1 VPGERRA
8 GAARLDHDHGEAE
21 LMTPVSRRA
30 FLVRGL
36 AASATV
42 GVSGMLGSAARAAL
56 PSAVAGTAT
65 VYPRLLPTGRD
76 LYRDVKRMVDFGQ
89 RLPGTDAHANF
100 IDWLDRGFRS
110 AGCKMLP
117 RDQFAFTRWIAE
129 RWSLELLEGEGKGL
143 IPVAAYQPY
152 SGNTPPSG
160 VVGELAY
167 LGAVPPLGLS
177 GDPQDVLSLET
188 AIQRVESQLADW
200 AAAAVAGV
208 PGGVAGKIVL
218 VDSQTA
224 PLTEDDFAPL
234 TTYVHDPDRPVGSTP
249 NFKRLALSLIPPA
262 SVFAQAGAAGYIVTL
277 DASDAMAAGTYGPYG
292 SAITGLPGLLVGRD
306 TGARLRRYAATNPR
320 TRITLTASV
329 KPSSTD
335 QLVGILPG
343 TGSTDEVIIVNSHTD
358 GMNAFEE
365 NGGVGMVWLARYFAR
380 LPRARRLQRTLV
392 FSAVSGHFAG
402 PALPQTRGFIDRHPD
417 LVARAAASV
426 TIEHLGASEWLDDA
440 RGYHPAGGPDM
451 FVIWHSQSGIA
462 GPVVESMI
470 ANDLR
475 HSRALRP
482 AGDYMI
488 AVGTAFNESG
498 VPTVSSIVAPNYM
511 VSWAD
516 NGHLAKFMPGRAA
529 REVRWAADLITRL
542 DSIPAAQLAAGDPTV
557 LRTGVACV
565 PGENSPTCLT

>member
-1 VPGERRA
+1 LRVLSRR
-8 GAARLDHDHGEAE
+8 E
-21 LMTPVSRRA
+21 LMQQGV
-30 FLVRGL
+30 
-36 AASATV
+36 AASAAFGLANV
-42 GVSGMLGSAARAAL
+42 LGGVPGARAAL
-56 PSAVAGTAT
+56 PAALAGTGG
-65 VYPRLLPTGRD
+65 VDRRLLPTGRD
-76 LYRDVKRMVDFGQ
+76 MYRDVKHMVELGQ
-89 RLPGTDAHANF
+89 RYPGNDAHNAF

-110 AGCKMLP
+110 AGLRMLP
-117 RDQFAFTRWIAE
+117 RDPFPFTCWLAKD
-129 RWSLELLEGEGKGL
+129 WSLELLEGPGRG
-143 IPVAAYQPY
+143 IVPVASYQPY
-152 SGNTPPSG
+152 SGNTQPSG

-167 LGAVPPLGLS
+167 LGAVPPLALS
-177 GDPQDVLSLET
+177 GDPQDVTTLRAAVDRLQSE
-188 AIQRVESQLADW
+188 LADW
-200 AAAAVAGV
+200 ASAAIAGI
-208 PGGVAGKIVL
+208 PGGVAGRIVL
-218 VDSQTA
+218 VDAQTL
-224 PLTEDDFAPL
+224 PLTEDDFGPL
-234 TTYVHDPDRPVGSTP
+234 TTYAHDPDRPVGSTP
-249 NFKRLALSLIPPA
+249 NFKRLALSLIPAA

-306 TGARLRRYAATNPR
+306 TGAKLRRYAQSRPK
-320 TRITLTASV
+320 TRLTLTAAV

-343 TGSTDEVIIVNSHTD
+343 DGSTDEVLILNTHTD
-358 GMNAFEE
+358 GQNAFEE
-365 NGGVGMVWLARYFAR
+365 NGGIGLVHLARYFAR
-380 LPRARRLQRTLV
+380 LPKARRLKRSLV

-426 TIEHLGASEWLDDA
+426 TIEHLGASEWVDDA
-440 RGYHPAGGPDM
+440 RGYHPTGGPDM
-451 FVIWHSQSGIA
+451 FVIWHSQTGIA

-516 NGHLAKFMPGRAA
+516 NGHLDKFLPGRAA
-529 REVRWAADLITRL
+529 REVRWAADLVTRL
-542 DSIPAAQLAAGDPTV
+542 DSIPAAQLAAGDSAV
-557 LRTGVACV
+557 LRTGVACL
-565 PGENSPTCLT
+565 PGANTPLCLT

>member
-1 VPGERRA
+1 L
-8 GAARLDHDHGEAE
+8 AAAL
-21 LMTPVSRRA
+21 SRRE
-30 FLVRGL
+30 LVKQGL
-36 AASATV
+36 AASAAFGMANV
-42 GVSGMLGSAARAAL
+42 LGGVASAAAAL
-56 PSAVAGTAT
+56 PTAVAGTGG
-65 VYPRLLPTGRD
+65 VDRRLLPTARD
-76 LYRDVKRMVDFGQ
+76 MYRDVKHMVDLGQ
-89 RLPGTDAHANF
+89 RYPGNDAHNEF

-110 AGCKMLP
+110 AGLQMLP
-117 RDQFAFTRWIAE
+117 RDPFPFTCWLAKD
-129 RWSLELLEGEGKGL
+129 WSLEVLEGPGRGVV
-143 IPVAAYQPY
+143 PVAAYQPY

-167 LGAVPPLGLS
+167 LGAVPPLALS
-177 GDPQDVLSLET
+177 GDPQDTLTLRAAVDRLKGE
-188 AIQRVESQLADW
+188 LADW
-200 AAAAVAGV
+200 AAAAAAGV

-218 VDSQTA
+218 VDAQTL
-224 PLTEDDFAPL
+224 PLTENDFAPL
-234 TTYVHDPDRPVGSTP
+234 TTYAHDPGASPTATP
-249 NFKRLALSLIPPA
+249 NFKRLALSLIPAA
-262 SVFAQAGAAGYIVTL
+262 SIFAQAGAAGYIVTL

-306 TGARLRRYAATNPR
+306 TGAKLRGYAQSRPKTRL
-320 TRITLTASV
+320 TLTATVTKST
-329 KPSSTD
+329 TD

-343 TGSTDEVIIVNSHTD
+343 DGSTNEVMILNTHTD
-358 GMNAFEE
+358 GQNAFEE
-365 NGGVGMVWLARYFAR
+365 NGGIGLVWLARYFAQ
-380 LPRARRLQRTLV
+380 LPKSRRLKRSLV

-426 TIEHLGASEWLDDA
+426 TIEHLGASEWVDDA
-440 RGYHPAGGPDM
+440 RGYHPTGRPDM
-451 FVIWHSQSGIA
+451 FVVWHSQTGIA

-516 NGHLAKFMPGRAA
+516 NGHLDKFLPGRAA
-529 REVRWAADLITRL
+529 REVRWAADLVTRL
-542 DSIPAAQLAAGDPTV
+542 DSIPAAQLAAGDSAV
-557 LRTGVACV
+557 LRSGVACL
-565 PGENSPTCLT
+565 PGTNTPTCLT